1 KPEESAI
8 TTQLPKS
15 TAPQPPP
22 SQPPPPPPT
31 KEASSM
37 VVLSPRPIT
46 GHPRVDD
53 SSSGMLDEA
62 SVLHMTD
69 LLTRKHAS
77 DSVREYI
84 LSAASSEM
92 EHERERR
99 LQAAA
104 VNVVAFRR
112 RVPAVQGHP
121 LFEATRSTVVGAPST
136 STSTAATLERP
147 ASAVVSKVLPA
158 EEEITIRLI
167 KAAAG
172 LGFSLTTKEVFLG
185 AYSAAPTSPAKSQ
198 QSSSK
203 SQQQTVH
210 LTSIFGR
217 AVCVKS
223 IIP

>member
-1 KPEESAI
+1 MMFNRLDFIYSKPEESAI

-121 LFEATRSTVVGAPST
+121 LFEATRSTVVAAPPSAST
-136 STSTAATLERP
+136 SATLERP

-167 KAAAG
+167 KG
-172 LGFSLTTKEVFLG
+172 
-185 AYSAAPTSPAKSQ
+185 
-198 QSSSK
+198 
-203 SQQQTVH
+203 
-210 LTSIFGR
+210 
-217 AVCVKS
+217 
-223 IIP
+223 